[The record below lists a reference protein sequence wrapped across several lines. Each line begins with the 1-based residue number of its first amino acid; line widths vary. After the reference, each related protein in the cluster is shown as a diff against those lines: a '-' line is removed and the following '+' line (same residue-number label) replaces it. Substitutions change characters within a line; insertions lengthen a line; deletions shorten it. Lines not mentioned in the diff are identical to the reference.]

1 MEITANDIRNYKF
14 QTQMRGYEKD
24 EVDRI
29 LEEIAVLLETD
40 NQENL
45 RLSKEVET
53 LSIQLTSLKQYEDTI
68 KGAAIDAR
76 RNADL
81 TIANAKTE
89 GQQIITKARAEGDT
103 ILTSRA
109 KEVANIEAQIAKLTH
124 ARESYLIKVRDM
136 ISSHLSIIDE
146 IVEVEPPPQKIQEQ
160 LRTGKIQQQPKKQKA
175 VEKKPI
181 AKSPDDI
188 DVTDSSEVK
197 LRKRETVATE
207 PSKSP
212 SRIED
217 AQSAGKVIE
226 VPTPPPKPTDQEI
239 AKNLE
244 KIQENESHS
253 KSSDSDEDTMPP
265 HVPEKPPID
274 DLSANLDELV
284 DAFEKT
290 MDEAS
295 GENQ

>member
-1 MEITANDIRNYKF
+1 MNSNLKCAGMKKN
-14 QTQMRGYEKD
+14 
-24 EVDRI
+24 EVDRV
-29 LEEIAVLLETD
+29 LEEIAVLLENN

-45 RLSKEVET
+45 KLSKEVET

-89 GQQIITKARAEGDT
+89 GQQLIAKARAEGDT

-124 ARESYLIKVRDM
+124 ARESYLVKVRDM
-136 ISSHLSIIDE
+136 ISSHLSILDE
-146 IVEVEPPPQKIQEQ
+146 IMEVEPPPQKIQEQ
-160 LRTGKIQQQPKKQKA
+160 LGTGKIQQQPKKQKA

-207 PSKSP
+207 PSKQP
-212 SRIED
+212 SVKIED
-217 AQSAGKVIE
+217 AQSAGRVIE
-226 VPTPPPKPTDQEI
+226 VPTPHLKPTDQEI

-244 KIQENESHS
+244 KIQEDESHS
-253 KSSDSDEDTMPP
+253 KSSDSDDDTMPP
-265 HVPEKPPID
+265 NVPEKPPID

-284 DAFEKT
+284 DVFEKT